1 VVLFIAARRRQ
12 AGWGAPEKQSG
23 MEMRNQSAMSEK
35 KAPSG
40 MAPLLPVCTSNTF
53 SPLIAASVIPGKYAA
68 QRQATPVQPSYERWI
83 MPQSHTLP
91 KPAPTASSRYTTSS
105 AVSSAPREAGD
116 RNPAQGVK
124 LSLRRHP
131 RETAGAQYRALQ
143 ASLPKHA
150 PAARSRYT
158 TSSAV
163 SSAPCKHL
171 VTGTL
176 HRVWTVSAQHV
187 SYAYPVISASLSL
200 PYT

>member
-1 VVLFIAARRRQ
+1 MAHLQKIAECKYVSKCKERVRQGVVHCRKNSAS
-12 AGWGAPEKQSG
+12 GMGAPEKQSG
-23 MEMRNQSAMSEK
+23 MEIRNQSAMSEK

-116 RNPAQGVK
+116 RNPAQDD
-124 LSLRRHP
+124 LSGQRP
-131 RETAGAQYRALQ
+131 EKALQ
-143 ASLPKHA
+143 
-150 PAARSRYT
+150 
-158 TSSAV
+158 TSSQSNTLPYRMQGIQAA
-163 SSAPCKHL
+163 S
-171 VTGTL
+171 VTGCQ
-176 HRVWTVSAQHV
+176 RCM
-187 SYAYPVISASLSL
+187 
-200 PYT
+200 